1 MKTSFQRFSIL
12 FSLLVFTVTLIGCN
26 TVLQEV
32 LKEPEVSVGE
42 IKLVK
47 AGLINQTFALKL
59 IVTNPNQISLPIKSF
74 NYAVH
79 LAGDEFASGNT
90 AQPFSIPAN
99 GSETIDLTV
108 KLNILRSSSHL
119 INIVKSGSQS
129 ISYQLK
135 GNIGIDIPLM
145 SSVPVNKAGSINL
158 SR

>member
-1 MKTSFQRFSIL
+1 MKTSFQRYSTL
-12 FSLLVFTVTLIGCN
+12 FSLLIFTFALNACS

-32 LKEPEVSVGE
+32 LKEPEVSLGE
-42 IKLVK
+42 VKLIKV
-47 AGLINQTFALKL
+47 GLINQTFSLRL
-59 IVTNPNQISLPIKSF
+59 IVTNPNQIALPIKSF
-74 NYAVH
+74 NYAIH

-99 GSETIDLTV
+99 GSESIDLTV
-108 KLNILRSSSHL
+108 KLNLLRSSSHL

-135 GNIGIDIPLM
+135 GNIGIDLPLM
-145 SSVPVNKAGSINL
+145 SAVPVNKAGSINL